1 MMKEERE
8 IDLLQM
14 GRVLWKNVRYIVA
27 VTLIVGFLGLL
38 GSALLMTPIY
48 EANAKMI
55 VNTRND
61 QNENLT
67 NDQLTSAKNLVSTY
81 AIIITSRDVL
91 NQVIQDLD
99 LNMSYTELK
108 SSIQVQAVDATQ
120 VMEVIVH
127 HPNPKTALAVA
138 DKILKIAP
146 DVLVETVEAGSV
158 KPVEQAHVGGRPVS
172 PRIFRNTM
180 IMALAG
186 LVLSCV
192 GIIIVHLA
200 DTTYKSELDIQND
213 LDLPVLGVIPAIES
227 CKNQTSYGRSAKG
240 RR

>member
-1 MMKEERE
+1 MKEERE

-91 NQVIQDLD
+91 NQVIQDLG

-108 SSIQVQAVDATQ
+108 SSIQVQAVDDTQ

-172 PRIFRNTM
+172 PRIFRNNHG
-180 IMALAG
+180 ACR
-186 LVLSCV
+186 SCAFLRWNYYCSSGGYHV
-192 GIIIVHLA
+192 
-200 DTTYKSELDIQND
+200 
-213 LDLPVLGVIPAIES
+213 
-227 CKNQTSYGRSAKG
+227 
-240 RR
+240 